1 MKPQISTP
9 EELLT
14 AICIE
19 LGCDINKIKSKVR
32 KRELVNVRHIYSY
45 IGKVYFDFTLMSLS
59 KEIGGRDHTTIIH
72 SINTL
77 KDLVK
82 SNNPLMTEM
91 LAIVLESLG
100 LTESDKK
107 NYEQFYRQHNSL
119 VNEHDSLKLK
129 YGNCCAENLFLQ
141 KKIANL
147 ETQNRLYKS
156 NALLV

>member
-1 MKPQISTP
+1 MEKIKTP
-9 EELLT
+9 EELLK

-45 IGKVYFDFTLMSLS
+45 IGKLYFDFTLMSLS
-59 KEIGGRDHTTIIH
+59 KEIGCRDHTTIIH

-77 KDLVK
+77 KDFIK

-91 LAIVLESLG
+91 LSIVLESLG

-107 NYEQFYRQHNSL
+107 NYEQLSRKYNSL
-119 VNEHDSLKLK
+119 VNEHDTLKLK
-129 YGNCCAENLFLQ
+129 YGNFCADNILLK

-147 ETQNRLYKS
+147 EMQNRLYKS
-156 NALLV
+156 NALIM